1 MKHADE
7 AIVYFNPKTLK
18 HKKLPALTKKEV
30 KKAFARKD
38 LVVITDSKDLKEY
51 LLDLNW
57 KRKNL
62 LMMSSGTFDGLDLN
76 NLADKVTR

>member
-1 MKHADE
+1 
-7 AIVYFNPKTLK
+7 
-18 HKKLPALTKKEV
+18 
-30 KKAFARKD
+30 
-38 LVVITDSKDLKEY
+38 KDLKEY

-76 NLADKVTR
+76 KLADKVTR

>member
-1 MKHADE
+1 M
-7 AIVYFNPKTLK
+7 
-18 HKKLPALTKKEV
+18 PALTKKEV

-38 LVVITDSKDLKEY
+38 LTVITDSKDLKDH

-62 LMMSSGTFDGLDLN
+62 LMMSSGTFDGLDLDK
-76 NLADKVTR
+76 LAKKITR